1 MSGSARGVGPY
12 HISAFGGAYRTC
24 PVCGK
29 KWYVLEVD
37 SWAYVRWTKKDKSGI
52 PTAFCSWSCLRK
64 WDAEHPPTRNFIH
77 PTHRRWDEYSEEDM
91 RKKGNYMRGENHAK
105 SKLTE
110 AEVIAI
116 RKEYAAGGVT
126 QKQLAEKYGVGATRI
141 YMIVNGLSWQHVPME
156 GT

>member
-1 MSGSARGVGPY
+1 
-12 HISAFGGAYRTC
+12 
-24 PVCGK
+24 
-29 KWYVLEVD
+29 
-37 SWAYVRWTKKDKSGI
+37 
-52 PTAFCSWSCLRK
+52 
-64 WDAEHPPTRNFIH
+64 
-77 PTHRRWDEYSEEDM
+77 
-91 RKKGNYMRGENHAK
+91 MRGENHAK

-141 YMIVNGLSWQHVPME
+141 YMIGNGLSWQHVPME

>member
-52 PTAFCSWSCLRK
+52 PTAFCSWGCLRK
-64 WDAEHPPTRNFIH
+64 WDKDHPLTAHQNPVLIVRPAKN
-77 PTHRRWDEYSEEDM
+77 
-91 RKKGNYMRGENHAK
+91 KK
-105 SKLTE
+105 
-110 AEVIAI
+110 
-116 RKEYAAGGVT
+116 
-126 QKQLAEKYGVGATRI
+126 QKGDKD
-141 YMIVNGLSWQHVPME
+141 
-156 GT
+156 